1 MMSNNKNSQEDAVP
15 SIPIMHQPAS
25 LMLNGPNGNNLAAR
39 AKARHPVDDLQ
50 RTLKN
55 NNSFTSSKLEYVRHV
70 YGSGLAMRLA
80 TEQKIARQQE
90 LDRPP
95 ALVTSNLYLET
106 VTGNDIKLDFCDF
119 LGLPQNQP
127 NVGKEDPHAILERRL
142 GMSL

>member
-1 MMSNNKNSQEDAVP
+1 MMDNNEDSVP

-50 RTLKN
+50 RSMQNSN
-55 NNSFTSSKLEYVRHV
+55 NFSSSKLEYVRHV

-80 TEQKIARQQE
+80 TEHKIAMQQE
-90 LDRPP
+90 LETPP
-95 ALVTSNLYLET
+95 ALMTSNLYRET
-106 VTGNDIKLDFCDF
+106 VTGNNITIDFTDF

-127 NVGKEDPHAILERRL
+127 NLAKEDPHAILERRL
-142 GMSL
+142 GMF